1 MNNTTTADNT
11 AADTTLEAAK
21 ATAFAA
27 HKEYLEA
34 HWAAF
39 NAVLAVATGEKP
51 TDSLYGLLAA
61 LDTAAEKHASAC
73 WREGAESARAA
84 YR

>member
-1 MNNTTTADNT
+1 MDTNTADNAA

-39 NAVLAVATGEKP
+39 NAVLAVATGDQP

-61 LDTAAEKHASAC
+61 LDTAAAKHASAC